1 MARTESGGA
10 EVPHVDS
17 PQSALAK
24 AIYDAKQDAGLSQRE
39 IGRRMGV
46 DQTVVSTWVRGV
58 ATPSVERI
66 VALDRMFGFRPGTLL
81 ERAGFVEPRSAEEA
95 LAAERAI
102 DDDVLL
108 LERDRLHEVIGRAV
122 AEALA
127 LRREATT
134 GTSTGT
140 GDPGGEAR
148 VTGGLRRSKSP
159 FDHRQQHR
167 LLAGRSP
174 GAQRAT
180 TADPSRQGRR
190 GSCR

>member
-17 PQSALAK
+17 PRSALAK

-95 LAAERAI
+95 LAAEGAS

-134 GTSTGT
+134 GTGT

-148 VTGGLRRSKSP
+148 VTGGPRRSKSP

-180 TADPSRQGRR
+180 TADPPRQGRS